1 MSGEL
6 VIARN
11 KKAFFNYEILE
22 TYEAGLVLNGPE
34 IKAIRAKEVS
44 IGEAFILIR
53 HGEAFVHNLHIKNYE
68 YAHHISGLDEVRPR
82 KLLLHKNEIKR
93 LEKDSQQDQL
103 AIIPLRLYL
112 KNNLAKLEIGLGRG
126 KKLYDKRETI
136 KKRDL
141 DRRQKHNKY

>member
-11 KKAFFNYEILE
+11 KKAFFNYEILD
-22 TYEAGLVLNGPE
+22 TYEAGLVLSGPE
-34 IKAIRAKEVS
+34 IKSIRAKEVA

-68 YAHHISGLDEVRPR
+68 YAHNISGLDEVRPR
-82 KLLLHKNEIKR
+82 KLLLHKKQIQR
-93 LEKDSQQDQL
+93 LEKESQQEHL

-141 DRRQKHNKY
+141 ERHQKHNKY